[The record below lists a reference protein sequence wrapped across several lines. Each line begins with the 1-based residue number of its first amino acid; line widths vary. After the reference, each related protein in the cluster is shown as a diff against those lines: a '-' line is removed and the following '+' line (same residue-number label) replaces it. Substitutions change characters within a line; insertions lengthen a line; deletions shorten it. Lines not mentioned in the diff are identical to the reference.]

1 MRSCYVDLTD
11 SCHAMCLCHVSLIAA
26 NLVCDGAT
34 LQMGIGNIPNA
45 TLAALKNHKVQAS
58 SQGCID

>member
-1 MRSCYVDLTD
+1 
-11 SCHAMCLCHVSLIAA
+11 MCLWYVSLIAA

-45 TLAALKNHKVQAS
+45 TLAALKNHKVQPSAEAAS
-58 SQGCID
+58 TNCH